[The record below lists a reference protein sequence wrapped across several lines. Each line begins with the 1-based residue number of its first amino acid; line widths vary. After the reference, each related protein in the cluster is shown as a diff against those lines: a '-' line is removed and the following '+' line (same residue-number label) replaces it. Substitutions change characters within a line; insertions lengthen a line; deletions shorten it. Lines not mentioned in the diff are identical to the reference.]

1 MSYAPPPFSPA
12 RRRFLYRLAALTVAF
27 SAVSRPTAFASS
39 SPLVVASHPIV
50 ADWVRTVGGSRLT
63 VTALAEPHQDLHSV
77 VLRPAHFAAL
87 REARLLVAMGLG
99 VDAPFVRDAQR
110 IAPQTPLLAL
120 GDTLPP
126 DRLLRGAKELR
137 DGHKHGHDHDDD
149 HDHDHGGV
157 DPHFWLD
164 PTLVAEVIAPL
175 SDQLSALLP
184 DDADGVRARAEAFR
198 RELVALHAQGREMV
212 ATIPEKQRKGFVPHQ
227 AFDYFNRAF
236 GVELIGIDTV
246 VPHGEITPQRIEAL
260 RARAQRDAI
269 RVLFTEAHR
278 TSRIAQTFAAQL
290 GLTVAGPLYTE
301 TFAPD
306 SRGPT
311 TYVAM
316 MRHNLGEIC
325 RALLAG

>member
-1 MSYAPPPFSPA
+1 
-12 RRRFLYRLAALTVAF
+12 
-27 SAVSRPTAFASS
+27 
-39 SPLVVASHPIV
+39 
-50 ADWVRTVGGSRLT
+50 
-63 VTALAEPHQDLHSV
+63 
-77 VLRPAHFAAL
+77 
-87 REARLLVAMGLG
+87 
-99 VDAPFVRDAQR
+99 
-110 IAPQTPLLAL
+110 
-120 GDTLPP
+120 
-126 DRLLRGAKELR
+126 
-137 DGHKHGHDHDDD
+137 
-149 HDHDHGGV
+149 
-157 DPHFWLD
+157 
-164 PTLVAEVIAPL
+164 
-175 SDQLSALLP
+175 
-184 DDADGVRARAEAFR
+184 
-198 RELVALHAQGREMV
+198 MV
-212 ATIPEKQRKGFVPHQ
+212 ATIPEKGRKGFAPHQ

-311 TYVAM
+311 TYLAM
-316 MRHNLGEIC
+316 MRHNLGEIR